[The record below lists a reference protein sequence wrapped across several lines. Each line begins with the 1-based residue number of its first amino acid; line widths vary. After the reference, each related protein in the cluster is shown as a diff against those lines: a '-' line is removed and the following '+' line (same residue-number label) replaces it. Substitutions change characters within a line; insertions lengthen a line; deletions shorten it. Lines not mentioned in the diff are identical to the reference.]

1 MIPQKLSESTII
13 QFFKELVD
21 AMAYMN
27 QKNFFHRDL
36 KPENLLIT
44 TDNHIKIADF
54 GIARTIESDPRV
66 TFKKCTPI
74 YSAP

>member
-27 QKNFFHRDL
+27 QK
-36 KPENLLIT
+36 
-44 TDNHIKIADF
+44 
-54 GIARTIESDPRV
+54 S
-66 TFKKCTPI
+66 TPI
-74 YSAP
+74 LTHNSSTET